1 VSEPQPPER
10 PPPSEDQPDAPQP
23 PETPEAPQ
31 PPEGPPE
38 PSQPPDAPEAPQ
50 PPEGPREPPQP
61 PETPE
66 APQPPEGM
74 PPGAVALPYT
84 PPPPHPVRLVVYDD
98 LKRSRLTVFFRLLL
112 AIPHYLWQIVWWYG
126 LALVACMIVNWFA
139 VLIKGRSPEDLHLF
153 LARILRYRTHFL
165 SYMFLVS
172 NPYPTFFGRPGS
184 HPNDL
189 EVEGPD
195 RQRRA
200 VTFFR
205 LILAI
210 PALVVAYVFF
220 IVLFFVALI
229 GWFIALV
236 VGRMPKGMRDLSAY
250 CLQYEAQTYAYL
262 LILTDRYPSF
272 SGPRS

>member
-1 VSEPQPPER
+1 MSESQPPE
-10 PPPSEDQPDAPQP
+10 PPSRRPED
-23 PETPEAPQ
+23 
-31 PPEGPPE
+31 EG
-38 PSQPPDAPEAPQ
+38 APEAPDHPEGPEAQ
-50 PPEGPREPPQP
+50 QPEPPEPHPEATEAPQSPEPEATTPPEG
-61 PETPE
+61 T
-66 APQPPEGM
+66 
-74 PPGAVALPYT
+74 PPGAVPFTYE

-112 AIPHYLWQIVWWYG
+112 LIPHVFWQYVWGFVIIVC
-126 LALVACMIVNWFA
+126 AFVNWFA
-139 VLIKGRSPEDLHLF
+139 VLIRGRTPEDLHLL
-153 LARILRYRTHFL
+153 LARALRYRTHVV

-184 HPNDL
+184 HPVDL
-189 EVEGPD
+189 EVEGPE

-200 VTFFR
+200 ITFFR

-210 PALVVAYVFF
+210 PAFVVAYVFVF
-220 IVLFFVALI
+220 VLFFVAFI
-229 GWFIALV
+229 GWFVALV

-250 CLQYEAQTYAYL
+250 CLQYEAQTYGYI